1 MLSQAAD
8 TQIFAHA
15 GNYTGRRVCP
25 IPPLVT
31 AEEVADG
38 ILACARDPKREVTF
52 GRAGRFVEAFHTAA
66 PALYVKLLPPFFE
79 RGTFGAEPRPPSPG
93 NLYRTSEPYAQVDG
107 G

>member
-1 MLSQAAD
+1 LRTPGTTWD
-8 TQIFAHA
+8 
-15 GNYTGRRVCP
+15 GGYVR

-31 AEEVADG
+31 AEQVADG

-52 GRAGRFVEAFHTAA
+52 GTRRTLRRGIPHGGPGAVR
-66 PALYVKLLPPFFE
+66 KLLPPFFE